1 MPPEKGFVRYFQNA
15 DEAKR
20 ARRFFQLFHEK
31 IYVDDSISHDNAL
44 LLSVYMACNAEET
57 TEVATRTALSIFQM
71 LGRPKDQFYVYVKR
85 LLKQDMLGKSK
96 AEGNLILSVKGLKTV
111 KMLLAGEF
119 GTKTFLVK
127 SGETFSGRRLLEEMI
142 FSRLRDDVKVCDP
155 YVDVNTI
162 DLFRVVTNQTKIRL
176 LTSNVSSERQVATE
190 TRNFMTQYPNVTI
203 DIGIDRNRTLHDRYL
218 IFHEG
223 AVSFG
228 TSLNHLGNRDT
239 IVSWLPDDV
248 KEALS
253 EVFETRWNASQLL
266 TI

>member
-1 MPPEKGFVRYFQNA
+1 MPPDKWFAKYFQNTH
-15 DEAKR
+15 EAKR

-31 IYVDDSISHDNAL
+31 IYLDDSVSHDNAL
-44 LLSVYMACNAEET
+44 LLSVYMACNFEET
-57 TEVATRTALSIFQM
+57 TEVEARRALSVFQM
-71 LGRPKDQFYVYVKR
+71 LGRPKDQFHVYVNR
-85 LLKQDMLGKSK
+85 LLKQDMLEKSK
-96 AEGNLILSVKGLKTV
+96 AKGNLILRVKGLKTV

-119 GTKTFLVK
+119 GTKTFLIK
-127 SGETFSGRRLLEEMI
+127 SGETFSGRRLVEEMI
-142 FSRLRDDVKVCDP
+142 FSRLKDDVKVCDP
-155 YVDVNTI
+155 WVDVNTI
-162 DLFRVVTNQTKIRL
+162 DLFRVVTNNAKIRL

-203 DIGIDRNRTLHDRYL
+203 EIGIDKKKILHDRYL

-228 TSLNHLGNRDT
+228 ASLKHLGRKDT

-253 EVFETRWNASQLL
+253 EVFETRWNVSQLL